1 MSPLQLHTITLTLPH
16 QFHKGTHFF
25 SWRCLAHLSQV
36 MSLVQ
41 ICNQPNSRANT
52 SCAISAGTNGEWVQR
67 PLIKNPANNWCHLW
81 VTELLLLPQSIKRKE
96 KKRKK
101 RIPWFCKRAGANNN
115 KKSNPSKSKSSQ
127 NATKESRSTSLR
139 ITHKNE
145 WSMRESKPNS
155 GWPMWCQGSKQHT
168 RSKLRWR
175 RDEREQRRFKDQ
187 HFSHR
192 QECDDGVKLNGMLQ
206 YAYSLRLR

>member
-1 MSPLQLHTITLTLPH
+1 MRNFCWHKWRVGSAASNKKSSQQLVPSLGDRVTTTTTI
-16 QFHKGTHFF
+16 
-25 SWRCLAHLSQV
+25 
-36 MSLVQ
+36 
-41 ICNQPNSRANT
+41 NQKKR
-52 SCAISAGTNGEWVQR
+52 
-67 PLIKNPANNWCHLW
+67 
-81 VTELLLLPQSIKRKE
+81 KRKE
-96 KKRKK
+96 KK

-155 GWPMWCQGSKQHT
+155 GWPMWCQGSKQRT